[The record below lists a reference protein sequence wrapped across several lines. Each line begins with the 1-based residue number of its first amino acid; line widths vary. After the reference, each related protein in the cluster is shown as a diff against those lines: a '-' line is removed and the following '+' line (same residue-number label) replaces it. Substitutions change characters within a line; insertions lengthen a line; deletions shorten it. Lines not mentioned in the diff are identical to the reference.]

1 MNNFW
6 NGVLATVYFLAFIV
20 IVFGNWEIGSFSLT
34 DQTWKKLLFGAIAII
49 GFLIPVF
56 NTFRGL

>member
-20 IVFGNWEIGSFSLT
+20 IIFGGLEIGSFSLT
-34 DQTWKKLLFGAIAII
+34 DQTWKKFLFGTIALI

-56 NTFRGL
+56 NTFKG